1 MYWLLCSVSNLVCVS
16 YCLDGEQVNVIEL
29 MVTEGLVEIRV
40 GGKQSE

>member
-1 MYWLLCSVSNLVCVS
+1 MYWLLFGVSMGVS